1 MSFTKNL
8 VEVIVMKKFLG
19 LLAILMMISSSCLAM
34 TFSQHVKLGSIV
46 FINAPGF
53 SFHDVTSNNGT
64 KIESRR
70 AGNYFSQ
77 GVARFG
83 DGNDALFFHY
93 KQVTRE
99 KRYNDMITAFGSENI
114 RNTVNITIKMPR
126 IHKINSDN
134 GIIFYLIE
142 DGNDL
147 AEEDRYTLI
156 GKKKDGTFIEYFDTD
171 KIRKRYFGQQ
181 WQGIWFKSLK
191 ANENTIIINYQR
203 NLDGR
208 VMGRTADEN
217 GEFRFKWDEKA
228 QWFGVEQVIY

>member
-1 MSFTKNL
+1 
-8 VEVIVMKKFLG
+8 MKKFLG
-19 LLAILMMISSSCLAM
+19 LLLMLMMIASNCLAM
-34 TFSQHVKLGSIV
+34 TFSQPVKIGSIGL
-46 FINAPGF
+46 INAPGF
-53 SFHDVTSNNGT
+53 SFNDVTHNNGT

-83 DGNDALFFHY
+83 NGDDVLFFHY
-93 KQVTRE
+93 KQGTRE

-126 IHKINSDN
+126 IYKINSDN
-134 GIIFYLIE
+134 GVTFYLIE

-156 GKKKDGTFIEYFDTD
+156 GKKKDGTFVEYFDTD

-181 WQGIWFKSLK
+181 WQGIWFKDIK
-191 ANENTIIINYQR
+191 CQGNQMIIHYERNTQGKGFTSIYNK
-203 NLDGR
+203 
-208 VMGRTADEN
+208 ADEF
-217 GEFRFKWDEKA
+217 GEFRFKWDDKA
-228 QWFGVEQVIY
+228 QWFGVEQVVY